1 MDGLPALLQA
11 QGLKAVEEL
20 IACNDLTVRFGLYLS
35 EEQAQLLM
43 AKRMDALCETGR
55 VEFGEGILKKLIF
68 EFCDSP
74 YIMQDNYVEM
84 ILALQDAFYY
94 FKNESLEQL
103 SDDELIAFMKRHFD
117 GDCEG
122 SLEYLTSTSLEE
134 LCRSTRYGD
143 AWEES
148 GHD

>member
-1 MDGLPALLQA
+1 MNGLPALLQA
-11 QGLKAVEEL
+11 QAL
-20 IACNDLTVRFGLYLS
+20 IAVQELVRCNEYTIRFGLHLS
-35 EEQAQLLM
+35 EAQANLLM
-43 AKRMDALCETGR
+43 EKRMETLYDTGR

-74 YIMQDNYVEM
+74 YIMQDTY
-84 ILALQDAFYY
+84 IDTLLALQDAFYY

-103 SDDELIAFMKRHFD
+103 SDDELISFMKRHFD

-134 LCRSTRYGD
+134 LCRSTRYGED
-143 AWEES
+143 WEGE
-148 GHD
+148 HE